1 MTGTVS
7 VILYLLCSYVSRW
20 CVLML
25 YWLIM
30 TFPLQ
35 VVFELKK
42 KEIEKARS
50 QLEEGR
56 ERGEFKAS
64 ANHHYQHI
72 GLSLGEIAT
81 DTCNQTQASVP
92 DDSTGFRY

>member
-1 MTGTVS
+1 
-7 VILYLLCSYVSRW
+7 
-20 CVLML
+20 
-25 YWLIM
+25 M

-64 ANHHYQHI
+64 ANQHYQHI
-72 GLSLGEIAT
+72 GQSLGKIAT
-81 DTCNQTQASVP
+81 DSFNQTQASVTYGSNESNVCLFCFFLP
-92 DDSTGFRY
+92 CIDWE